1 MPQLD
6 LPLDRLLA
14 YEGRTPKPPDF
25 DAYWARGLAEIAA
38 IDPQI
43 ELVPADVHPAGAE
56 CFYLTFT
63 STFGARVTAK
73 YLRPKNAQPGKQPL
87 LLLFH
92 GFTGNSGDFFDKLGW
107 VAQGYCVAA
116 LDCRGQGGLSQD
128 HGTLRTSPPNG
139 HLTRGLSDANPDHL
153 LYRQLYLD
161 TAQLA
166 RVTMAFA
173 EVDRSRVGATGGSQ
187 GGGLTLA
194 CAGLVPEVKV
204 AAPVYPFLCDWQ
216 RVWEMDLAK
225 DAYGELRDYFRRFD
239 PLHAREKEIFTRL
252 GYIDCQF
259 LAARIKAEVLM
270 PVGLMD
276 AICPPSTQFAAYNKI
291 PGKKSY
297 LLYPDFGHENLPSID
312 DHLAKFFFSRL

>member
-6 LPLDRLLA
+6 MPMDRLLT
-14 YEGRTPKPPDF
+14 YGGRTPKPTDF

-38 IDPQI
+38 IDPQV
-43 ELVPADVHPAGAE
+43 ELVPADVQPAGAE

-73 YLRPKNAQPGKQPL
+73 YLRPKNAQPGKHPL
-87 LLLFH
+87 LLMFH

-107 VAQGYCVAA
+107 VAQGYSVVA
-116 LDCRGQGGLSQD
+116 LDCRGQGGRSQD

-161 TAQLA
+161 TAMLA
-166 RVTMAFA
+166 RVAMAFP
-173 EVDRSRVGATGGSQ
+173 EVDRNRVGATGGSQ

-194 CAGLVPEVKV
+194 CAGLVPQVKV
-204 AAPVYPFLCDWQ
+204 AVAVFPFLCDWQ

-225 DAYGELRDYFRRFD
+225 DAYQELRDYFRRFD
-239 PLHAREKEIFTRL
+239 PLHEREVEIFTRL

-276 AICPPSTQFAAYNKI
+276 GICPPSTQFAAYNKI
-291 PGKKSY
+291 TSTKS
-297 LLYPDFGHENLPSID
+297 LIVYPDFGHESLPALNDAI
-312 DHLAKFFFSRL
+312 AKFFFARL